1 MPMTALIA
9 ASVMLAPATAPVQA
23 ASFIPCV
30 QAWTFNSFTTEQA
43 IEMVAQAGAK
53 AIELFPGQKLS
64 EQTKDV
70 KVGPEMG
77 DENTAVLK
85 GFLERAGVR
94 AVAFGVTGISRV
106 PAEARK
112 LFTWAKG
119 LGIQVINTESAEAID
134 TIEMMVKEFDLKV
147 GFHDHPKQPNN
158 PNYRMWDPNYVYGL
172 VKDRDKRI
180 GANADTGHWVRS
192 GIKPVD
198 ALKILKGRVV
208 SSHLK
213 DLNVFEPG
221 GHDVPYGMGVSD
233 VRGILEAYQKMGMT
247 GPVSVEYEHNW
258 TKSLPEVAQCVG
270 FMRAFQTLTS
280 RR

>member
-1 MPMTALIA
+1 
-9 ASVMLAPATAPVQA
+9 
-23 ASFIPCV
+23 
-30 QAWTFNSFTTEQA
+30 
-43 IEMVAQAGAK
+43 
-53 AIELFPGQKLS
+53 
-64 EQTKDV
+64 
-70 KVGPEMG
+70 
-77 DENTAVLK
+77 
-85 GFLERAGVR
+85 
-94 AVAFGVTGISRV
+94 VTGISRD

-147 GFHDHPKQPNN
+147 GFHNHPKQPNN

-270 FMRAFQTLTS
+270 FMRAFQTLTGK
-280 RR
+280 R

>member
-9 ASVMLAPATAPVQA
+9 ASVMLTPAPAPVQA

-43 IEMVAQAGAK
+43 IEMVAQAGSK

-70 KVGPEMG
+70 KVGPDMG
-77 DENTAVLK
+77 DDNTAILK
-85 GFLERAGVR
+85 GFLDKAGVR
-94 AVAFGVTGISRV
+94 AVAFGVTGISKD
-106 PAEARK
+106 PNEARK

-119 LGIQVINTESAEAID
+119 LGILVINTESAEAID

-158 PNYRMWDPNYVYGL
+158 PNYRMWDPNYVLSL
-172 VKDRDKRI
+172 VKNRDKRI

-192 GIKPVD
+192 GIKPVE

-233 VRGILEAYQKMGMT
+233 VRGILEAYKAMGMT

-258 TKSLPEVAQCVG
+258 GKSLPEVAQCIG

-280 RR
+280 KR

>member
-9 ASVMLAPATAPVQA
+9 ATVMLAPAQA
-23 ASFIPCV
+23 TSFIPCV

-43 IEMVAQAGAK
+43 IEMAAQAGSK
-53 AIELFPGQKLS
+53 AIELFPGQTLS

-70 KVGPEMG
+70 KVGPDMSA
-77 DENTAVLK
+77 ENTALLK
-85 GFLERAGVR
+85 GFLDKSGVR
-94 AVAFGVTGISRV
+94 AVAFGVTGISKD
-106 PAEARK
+106 PNEARK

-119 LGIQVINTESAEAID
+119 LGILVINTESAEAID
-134 TIEMMVKEFDLKV
+134 TIEQMVKEFDLKV

-158 PNYRMWDPNYVYGL
+158 PNYRMWDPNYVYDL
-172 VKDRDKRI
+172 VKNRDKRI

-258 TKSLPEVAQCVG
+258 GKSLPEVAQCVG
-270 FMRAFQTLTS
+270 FMRAFQTLNS
-280 RR
+280 KR

>member
-1 MPMTALIA
+1 MTALIA
-9 ASVMLAPATAPVQA
+9 ASVMLAPAPAPVQA
-23 ASFIPCV
+23 SSFIPSV

-43 IEMVAQAGAK
+43 IEMVAQAGSK

-77 DENTAVLK
+77 DENTAILK
-85 GFLERAGVR
+85 GFLEKAGIR
-94 AVAFGVTGISRV
+94 AVAFGVTGVSKD

-119 LGIQVINTESAEAID
+119 LGILVINTESAEAID

-158 PNYRMWDPNYVYGL
+158 PNYRMWDPNYVLSL
-172 VKDRDKRI
+172 VKNRDKRI

-233 VRGILEAYQKMGMT
+233 VRGILEAYKSMGMT

-258 TKSLPEVAQCVG
+258 GKSLPEVAQCIG

-280 RR
+280 KR